1 MSSGYH
7 LCWPWKDSGSG
18 QHDLVVILDYNPVP
32 HCSHRTGSAIAALI
46 ESHPDVVSNSQ
57 VSFSSEWEY
66 SPVIVPGQSEERD
79 GASLVGESD
88 SLALHLAQLVGD
100 WSTWSAG

>member
-1 MSSGYH
+1 MVS
-7 LCWPWKDSGSG
+7 
-18 QHDLVVILDYNPVP
+18 LDCNPVP

-46 ESHPDVVSNSQ
+46 EAHPGVVSNSQ
-57 VSFSSEWEY
+57 VSVSSEREY

-79 GASLVGESD
+79 GASPVGEPD
-88 SLALHLAQLVGD
+88 SLALHLVQLAGD